1 MLIVWNSV
9 EDNIVVS
16 REELSDNTLYVIDF
30 GNFLETFTL
39 ERCADDVRK
48 VDVRDGVT
56 TVCWRYFSS
65 EADERMMI
73 ESVIHVMEGYAV
85 RLKESTCRI

>member
-16 REELSDNTLYVIDF
+16 REELSDNTLYVIDL
-30 GNFLETFTL
+30 GDALKSFTL
-39 ERCADDVRK
+39 ERCVDEVRK

-65 EADERMMI
+65 EADERRMI
-73 ESVIHVMEGYAV
+73 ESVIHVMEGRAI
-85 RLKESTCRI
+85 RFEESTCRI

>member
-16 REELSDNTLYVIDF
+16 REELSDNTPYVIDF
-30 GNFLETFTL
+30 GNILETFIL
-39 ERCADDVRK
+39 ERCADDVRRI
-48 VDVRDGVT
+48 DVRDGVT
-56 TVCWRYFSS
+56 TVCWRYFLS

-73 ESVIHVMEGYAV
+73 ESVIHVVTGCSV
-85 RLKESTCRI
+85 RLGESTCRV